1 MNNQDNLFER
11 KSSLKQITEE
21 DKKIITEIINFIK
34 LDPKSIPFLYP
45 VDTKINS
52 DYLRIIKNN
61 PMDISTIEK
70 KLAKNEY
77 ALVQDV
83 INDIKLIWYNCRI
96 YNYENSEIYQFSD
109 YLEKL
114 ADKKFEKYY
123 IYYDKVNKSVNY
135 KEQYEKNIYNE
146 DAFNDPD
153 YLEKNSSEILSDNDK
168 KFYIFLYYKLKLR
181 KLICSLSNEDRKKVF
196 KAINENTTENKNE
209 LNILSKYIEKGK
221 NNENNSSFKF
231 HIEEMFK
238 DDILLLINYI
248 NKNFNIKNEENN
260 Y

>member
-21 DKKIITEIINFIK
+21 DKKIITEIIKDIK
-34 LDPKSIPFLYP
+34 SDPKSNPFWYP
-45 VDTKINS
+45 VDTKVNS

-70 KLAKNEY
+70 KLSKNEY

-168 KFYIFLYYKLKLR
+168 KFFIFLYYKMKLKR
-181 KLICSLSNEDRKKVF
+181 LICSLSNEDRKILFNK
-196 KAINENTTENKNE
+196 INENDTENKNE
-209 LNILSKYIEKGK
+209 LNKLKQYIEK
-221 NNENNSSFKF
+221 NNENNISFKF
-231 HIEEMFK
+231 HIEMMFK
-238 DDILLLINYI
+238 DDIILLINYI